1 VTTLAAMPTPARR
14 GAIRAHPLSLI
25 ARDSRYPNAE
35 ITSDLTMLRTFF
47 HRLAA
52 RLRGDPPPVSE
63 LDVRRARHV
72 LDSATAED
80 QIRGRDA
87 ARRALDAAKGPAVP
101 ARGTDP
107 DQP

>member
-1 VTTLAAMPTPARR
+1 MLAPAPL
-14 GAIRAHPLSLI
+14 GGIHTQPLSLAI
-25 ARDSRYPNAE
+25 RDSSYPDRE
-35 ITSDLTMLRTFF
+35 ITPDLTMLRTFF

-80 QIRGRDA
+80 QVRGREA
-87 ARRALDAAKGPAVP
+87 ARRALDAAKGAADPTG
-101 ARGTDP
+101 GTDP
-107 DQP
+107 TQS